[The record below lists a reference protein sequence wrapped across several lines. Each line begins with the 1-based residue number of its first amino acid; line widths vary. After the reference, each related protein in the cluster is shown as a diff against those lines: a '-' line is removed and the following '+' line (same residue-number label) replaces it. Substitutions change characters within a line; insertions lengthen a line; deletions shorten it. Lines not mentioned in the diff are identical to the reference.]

1 MLLTPQHRR
10 SSRVSR
16 KAAAKTA
23 QQIFDEKIANG
34 TMTKEEL
41 ESTPTRLRHFD
52 EAEDAILGLL
62 DEDDDDEEG
71 SCPSTC
77 ACKYCDK
84 KAPTY
89 WRYNSDGE
97 YEYRSD
103 WSEDEPS

>member
-16 KAAAKTA
+16 RAATKTA

-41 ESTPTRLRHFD
+41 ERTPTSLRHFD

-62 DEDDDDEEG
+62 DEESDEEG
-71 SCPSTC
+71 SCPITC
-77 ACKYCDK
+77 ACKYCDNK
-84 KAPTY
+84 DPTY

-103 WSEDEPS
+103 WSEDETS

>member
-16 KAAAKTA
+16 RAATKTA
-23 QQIFDEKIANG
+23 QQIFDEKIASG

-41 ESTPTRLRHFD
+41 ERTPTSLRHFD

-62 DEDDDDEEG
+62 DEESDEEG
-71 SCPSTC
+71 SCPITC

-84 KAPTY
+84 KDPTY

-103 WSEDEPS
+103 WSEDETS